1 MRISKT
7 SAIVTLVS
15 LALVSSAAAQCCS
28 GAKKTADGGA
38 TCQKDKS
45 TCSKTGDM
53 AGKEGC
59 KDKALAASGMPVMH
73 YKVGEKTTCCPKAA
87 AEMAKADDA
96 TIKYVVNE
104 TEYTNN
110 SEALQAYAKVLDE
123 YLGTLTS
130 VRYAVG
136 DKCVNCPMAAAAL
149 AKDSG
154 ETVKYRVASFTF
166 ADKAAADKA
175 ADAARTASEKVEM
188 TMVVDGQETKC
199 DAAAKATCHKSADD
213 ATASKTCD
221 KSAHDATA
229 KKTCDKSAD
238 GATAAKTCEYR
249 VGDTKTC
256 CAATAKVELA
266 KARIETAQKA
276 LEEIA
281 AKDTSGKEVAS
292 GV

>member
-7 SAIVTLVS
+7 TAIVTLLS
-15 LALVSSAAAQCCS
+15 LALAANAAAQCCS
-28 GAKKTADGGA
+28 GAKKAADGGT

-45 TCSKTGDM
+45 TCAKSGDM
-53 AGKEGC
+53 ASKEGC
-59 KDKALAASGMPVMH
+59 KDKSLAASGMPVMH

-96 TIKYVVNE
+96 TIKYVVSE
-104 TEYTNN
+104 TEYADK

-123 YLGTLTS
+123 YLGTITT

-136 DKCVNCPMAAAAL
+136 EKCVNCPLAAMAL

-154 ETVKYRVASFTF
+154 ETVKYRVAGFTF

-175 ADAARTASEKVEM
+175 ADAARTAADKVEL
-188 TMVVDGQETKC
+188 TMLVDGKETKC
-199 DAAAKATCHKSADD
+199 DAAAK
-213 ATASKTCD
+213 KTCD

-238 GATAAKTCEYR
+238 DATAAKTCEYR

-281 AKDTSGKEVAS
+281 AKDNGGKEVAS
-292 GV
+292 GA